1 MEGEYVKPG
10 HVIMRQRGTKYYSG
24 KNVSFDI
31 RSQNKVTHLLLQV
44 GMGRDHTLFSLVE
57 GYVKFV
63 THPRPGYPGRYWK
76 YIEVQEIPLHKKLIL
91 SHFRTAQS
99 L

>member
-24 KNVSFDI
+24 KNV
-31 RSQNKVTHLLLQV
+31 

-57 GYVKFV
+57 GYIKFV
-63 THPRPGYPGRYWK
+63 THPRPGYPGKFWK
-76 YIEVQEIPLHKKLIL
+76 YIEVQEIPQHKKLIL
-91 SHFRTAQS
+91 SHFRTPQ
-99 L
+99 